1 MEECVTVLMKKKK
14 IGDHFLM
21 FEPSEMVEGF
31 VDEFGFIDIN
41 GNEYCPIDSPEIMN
55 DDIKEGICYYMSKS
69 MIEQRF
75 GNLKEAEKEFAEK
88 IMEFELKQKAFDEA
102 NLQNDKQEKE
112 NH

>member
-41 GNEYCPIDSPEIMN
+41 GNE
-55 DDIKEGICYYMSKS
+55 
-69 MIEQRF
+69 
-75 GNLKEAEKEFAEK
+75 LK
-88 IMEFELKQKAFDEA
+88 
-102 NLQNDKQEKE
+102 
-112 NH
+112 